1 MMEGEDTSGNEYC
14 LPSLTRVFTNPMVLS
29 DGYLS
34 VELH

>member
-1 MMEGEDTSGNEYC
+1 MEGEDTSWNEHC
-14 LPSLTRVFTNPMVLS
+14 LPSLTRVFTNTMVPS